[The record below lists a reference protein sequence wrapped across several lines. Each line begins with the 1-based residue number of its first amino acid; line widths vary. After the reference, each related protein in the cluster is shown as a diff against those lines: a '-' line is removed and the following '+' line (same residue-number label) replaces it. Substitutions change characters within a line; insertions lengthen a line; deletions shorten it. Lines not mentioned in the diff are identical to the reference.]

1 MDDNRLYI
9 LLTRS
14 NDFLEDGSAFE
25 EAVRDTFS
33 GDEQVLADYIVKLHR
48 LGVVETI
55 DDALELDQDLMDD
68 LIEDIEDQFE
78 ESGIRNEKAAR
89 RAVRMW
95 FEAYGEE
102 MLGLLCSAEVPD
114 EDDTVNSED
123 PRDIALEDLELSVR
137 SYNCLRR
144 AGIKTLGDIADKT
157 PEDMMHIRNLGR
169 KSLEEVLEKLHEYGL
184 SLRESEQE
192 DSDEDNLAV
201 LKNLEAQIKNLV
213 REGENH
219 TEDENN
225 SLDTS
230 GLQEQ
235 INRLLGK

>member
-102 MLGLLCSAEVPD
+102 MLGLLCSVEVLD
-114 EDDTVNSED
+114 EDDTANSDD

-137 SYNCLRR
+137 SYNCLKR

-169 KSLEEVLEKLHEYGL
+169 KSLEEVLAKLHEYGL

>member
-114 EDDTVNSED
+114 EDDTVNSDD

-137 SYNCLRR
+137 SYNCLKR

-169 KSLEEVLEKLHEYGL
+169 KSLEEVLAKLHEYGL

>member
-33 GDEQVLADYIVKLHR
+33 GEEQVLADYIVKLHR